1 MGSTSTLSAAADPRP
16 AGQEWPRVC
25 AIGNARTHTLTL
37 ARTAAVLAIVT
48 STAAIPAAHAQA
60 SGSKPRLLG
69 EPQLYRLAPQDPDSD
84 DYGAA
89 SYRYALVAR
98 VSRVIFGTP
107 FAGEGQ
113 SAGDFSV
120 LNAYPPNFAQATFE
134 ASNPQRECF
143 VTYVDGDPTSTSQ
156 RALRSLGR
164 RRVGQ
169 RVRVTLEFVARKKPL
184 EYGPT
189 YTRRPKLRLATYGFR
204 SARDQRS
211 LAEIG
216 CARR

>member
-1 MGSTSTLSAAADPRP
+1 
-16 AGQEWPRVC
+16 
-25 AIGNARTHTLTL
+25 
-37 ARTAAVLAIVT
+37 VLAIVA
-48 STAAIPAAHAQA
+48 SSAVIPAFPAQA
-60 SGSKPRLLG
+60 SSPDPRLLG
-69 EPQLYRLAPQDPDSD
+69 EPQVYRLSPRDPESD

-143 VTYVDGDPTSTSQ
+143 VAYVDGDPTSTSR
-156 RALRSLGR
+156 RALRSLAR

-169 RVRVTLEFVARKKPL
+169 RVRVTLKFVSQKKPL
-184 EYGPT
+184 EYGRT
-189 YTRRPKLRLATYGFR
+189 YTRRPRLRLATYGFR

-211 LAEIG
+211 LAAIG

>member
-1 MGSTSTLSAAADPRP
+1 MATLALTATASAA
-16 AGQEWPRVC
+16 
-25 AIGNARTHTLTL
+25 
-37 ARTAAVLAIVT
+37 
-48 STAAIPAAHAQA
+48 SAQA
-60 SGSKPRLLG
+60 SASDPHLLRG
-69 EPQLYRLAPQDPDSD
+69 PQLYRLSPQDPESD

-98 VSRVIFGTP
+98 VSRVVFGTP

-120 LNAYPPNFAQATFE
+120 LNAYPPNVAQETFK

-143 VTYVDGDPTSTSQ
+143 VAYVDGDPTSTSR
-156 RALRSLGR
+156 RALRSLAR

-169 RVRVTLEFVARKKPL
+169 RVRVTLKFVSQKSPL
-184 EYGPT
+184 AYGPT
-189 YTRRPKLRLATYGFR
+189 YTRRPTLRLATYGFR

-211 LAEIG
+211 LAKIG

>member
-1 MGSTSTLSAAADPRP
+1 MTPVRSIT
-16 AGQEWPRVC
+16 
-25 AIGNARTHTLTL
+25 
-37 ARTAAVLAIVT
+37 VLAIIA
-48 STAAIPAAHAQA
+48 STAVIHAVPAQA
-60 SGSKPRLLG
+60 SDSKPRLLG
-69 EPQLYRLAPQDPDSD
+69 EPQLYRLSPQDPGSD

-98 VSRVIFGTP
+98 VSRVVFGTP

-120 LNAYPPNFAQATFE
+120 LNAYPPNFAQETFK
-134 ASNPQRECF
+134 AANPQRQCF
-143 VTYVDGDPTSTSQ
+143 AAYVDGDPTSTSR
-156 RALRSLGR
+156 RALRSLAR
-164 RRVGQ
+164 RHVGQ
-169 RVRVTLEFVARKKPL
+169 PVRVTLKFVSKKKPL

-211 LAEIG
+211 LGKIG